1 MTGGYDGKSREYSAS
16 ARQTRAKREAD
27 AGTGDAEEILIKS
40 NFEMLGK
47 CVHSVSGNIK
57 KQDHYSSTNQH
68 DVSQHQ

>member
-16 ARQTRAKREAD
+16 ARQTRAKRETD

-47 CVHSVSGNIK
+47 CVHSV
-57 KQDHYSSTNQH
+57 
-68 DVSQHQ
+68 